1 MAAACDFDA
10 IPRSITSAGTVRFFP
25 RVSGFTKPIVTY
37 AWTFGDAGTSAKPTP
52 IHEYPAVT
60 DPTLYDVS
68 LTVTDSNGDTATKTN
83 TNFIRSDAAA
93 NVSAPPNDGTYHQVS
108 VLIFDDTNAMLVNR
122 NPWTATDDPFTGC
135 HLYLLNPKTVD
146 SIDKIGTATFSLL
159 DVGDSSATEKTLM
172 AEKKNIVI
180 ILGKTITFSGKI
192 RRITQNT
199 QAGWDTSTR
208 IKLWDL
214 ECDSDLS
221 KLAQVNVD
229 NTMLA
234 ANVPYGEA
242 LYDTPGNLA
251 RLILTQTSPARDI
264 LGVISCVDA
273 KTEYQINSSSGIEQV
288 GNQYDHLSILQA
300 QTNYDLR
307 SRADFLLYNYTA
319 FNGATIITNSA
330 ASWTTSEFVGMYAI
344 FVGRDTPA
352 SKTFTVVYTTSTS
365 EILVS
370 TASTFFAVNDRVTL
384 STTGVLPVGLSA
396 TTYYVKTVTADHL
409 TLSATIGG
417 DAITFSTN
425 GTGTHS
431 VVLKAETDGVVT
443 YGKITANDATTI
455 TCAAMVGAASAP
467 QSLGYFLIYR
477 GYLIDFAHDLSQPVA
492 IENLDVNKDVFE
504 FSDNDDKRK
513 LSTKIVATGKDLQG
527 KTISVAIAGVHAYD
541 NEDQFFDDCTFISKL
556 SEGYIYKNTYAK
568 RYVACTAQS
577 YKYAAISVR
586 FTAGS
591 ANITRGG
598 AASYVALNDIV
609 YFTAGTN
616 NLPVPFNKINP
627 CWVIGLSTDY
637 FTVSSS
643 RGDATGSIIPVT
655 SDTSDTCY
663 LNSRGQFAATCEP
676 GFLVSGTPIFFM
688 GQSALG
694 ITDGTVYYVGACNV
708 SANTTY
714 FDIYTTPGDRMTAIT
729 VNSNQS
735 SDLTLY
741 RVQDLI
747 NPGVDGSITPYVWLI
762 GWDYTIPT
770 GTSMALVSDGAALA
784 VTTSGTPSE
793 VTMDDGTK
801 CTKVALVA
809 PLTSKIIPA
818 LDYGGKGYFLSAILW
833 VDNYSR
839 VWTSGSTPLLIG
851 EEAITIT
858 SAANDGTN
866 GNYLVCDPT
875 ARIMSNTK
883 KAYPHGVGGLVGNNS
898 TYNEASPQALS
909 PIAVYGLYID
919 PRTVDNNITYG
930 TLDAYATSLL
940 LGLGHFY
947 KKATTWG
954 PLSLVYIP
962 QVGEYYGGLAQ
973 QTLSIPPRTSDRVS
987 FTEYDGADPVE
998 YQIVAVTI
1006 DYDRMTVLLELGDF
1020 EKNVFTSL
1028 QQSTNAMNRTL
1039 T

>member
-10 IPRSITSAGTVRFFP
+10 IPRSITSAGSVRFFP

-37 AWTFGDAGTSAKPTP
+37 AWTFGDGDTSAKPTP

-60 DPTLYDVS
+60 DPTTYTVT
-68 LTVTDSNGDTATKTN
+68 LTVTDSDGNVSPTKSY

-135 HLYLLNPKTVD
+135 HLYLLNPKTID
-146 SIDKIGTATFSLL
+146 SIDKIGMATFSLL

-172 AEKKNIVI
+172 KEKKNIVI

-208 IKLWDL
+208 IKLWDV

-234 ANVPYGEA
+234 ANVPNGQA

-264 LGVISCVDA
+264 LGVISCIDA

-288 GNQYDHLSILQA
+288 GNQYDHLTILQA

-319 FNGATIITNSA
+319 FNGATVITNSA
-330 ASWTTSEFVGMYAI
+330 ADWTGSEFVGMFAI

-384 STTGVLPVGLSA
+384 STTGVLPTGLTA
-396 TTYYVKTVTADHL
+396 TTYYVKTVTSDHL
-409 TLSATIGG
+409 TLSTTIGG
-417 DAITFSTN
+417 DAVTFSTN

-492 IENLDVNKDVFE
+492 IENLDINKDVFQ

-513 LSTKIVATGKDLQG
+513 LSTKIVATGKDLFG
-527 KTISVAIAGVHAYD
+527 KTISVAVSGVHAYD
-541 NEDQFFDDCTFISKL
+541 EEDQFFNDSTFIKYPM
-556 SEGYIYKNTYAK
+556 EGYVYKNGYLD
-568 RYVACTAQS
+568 S
-577 YKYAAISVR
+577 
-586 FTAGS
+586 G
-591 ANITRGG
+591 
-598 AASYVALNDIV
+598 
-609 YFTAGTN
+609 
-616 NLPVPFNKINP
+616 
-627 CWVIGLSTDY
+627 TDY
-637 FTVSSS
+637 NK
-643 RGDATGSIIPVT
+643 PL
-655 SDTSDTCY
+655 
-663 LNSRGQFAATCEP
+663 LNNE
-676 GFLVSGTPIFFM
+676 
-688 GQSALG
+688 
-694 ITDGTVYYVGACNV
+694 
-708 SANTTY
+708 
-714 FDIYTTPGDRMTAIT
+714 
-729 VNSNQS
+729 
-735 SDLTLY
+735 
-741 RVQDLI
+741 
-747 NPGVDGSITPYVWLI
+747 VWVH
-762 GWDYTIPT
+762 GWDY
-770 GTSMALVSDGAALA
+770 
-784 VTTSGTPSE
+784 
-793 VTMDDGTK
+793 
-801 CTKVALVA
+801 ALVA
-809 PLTSKIIPA
+809 NDTIAMIQLYSSATTYTITTASGEFTDKNGVKYTKFLLSGVLTY
-818 LDYGGKGYFLSAILW
+818 DYGGNGFLMSAKLY
-833 VDNYSR
+833 VDDFSR
-839 VWTSGSTPLLIG
+839 VGTNAVLIG
-851 EEAITIT
+851 EEPVTIT
-858 SAANDGTN
+858 DTGT
-866 GNYLVCDPT
+866 DPT
-875 ARIMSNTK
+875 YGDYIQFGGAGGSAIARFMSTTK
-883 KAYPHGVGGLVGNNS
+883 KAYPHGVGALVARTNY
-898 TYNEASPQALS
+898 TEADPETLS

-930 TLDAYATSLL
+930 MLDAYATSLL

-947 KKATTWG
+947 KKANTWG

-973 QTLSIPPRTSDRVS
+973 QSLSIPPRTSDRVS

-998 YQIVAVTI
+998 YQIVVVTI

-1028 QQSTNAMNRTL
+1028 LQSTNAVNRTL